1 MDEIINKVRN
11 LKSNLLS
18 IKNSSIDVISKDQL
32 EVIDYVVNYIDTE
45 ILESVNK

>member
-1 MDEIINKVRN
+1 MDEIINKIRN